1 MVADNT
7 TKVLLALIL
16 AALCALLLRTEVA
29 PALAQPPQPSSQG
42 AAIAFLG
49 PDGTMAYVVSDGKI
63 SFWETDMV
71 NNTPKLV
78 MYDVQP
84 LPK

>member
-1 MVADNT
+1 MVADKT

-16 AALCALLLRTEVA
+16 VALCALLLRLEVA
-29 PALAQPPQPSSQG
+29 PALAQSPQSSSEG
-42 AAIAFLG
+42 VAIAHLG
-49 PDGTMAYVVSDGKI
+49 PDGTMAYVVSGGKI

-71 NNTPKLV
+71 NGKLKLV